1 MSLTKLQFNP
11 GIVRETTS
19 YTNEGGWF
27 DGDKIRFRA
36 GLPEKIKGWSK
47 LSANSFLGICRGLK
61 PWVALDSTIYNGV
74 GTNLKYYIE
83 DGGVYKDVT
92 PIRATTSAGD
102 VTFSATNGSS
112 VITVTDAAHNAET
125 GDFVTFSGAASLGGN
140 ITAAVLNQEYQ
151 VDERVSTT
159 QYKISARAA
168 GTSIQSITVNGQ
180 IVASNVSA
188 NSSDTGNGGSSTVG
202 AYQINTGLNESV
214 YSGGWGVGTWG
225 RGTWSSSVDLTNA
238 AFKLRLW
245 SHDNFGEDLI
255 INVREGGIFYWD
267 KSTNSGEPFSR
278 AVALGSVAYNSAG
291 DIDAGVPTLA
301 TQVLVSDIDRHV
313 IAFGAD
319 DIGADGSSTG
329 AQDPMLIRFSDQSN
343 PFLWTDA
350 VENTAGSLALGS
362 GSKIVCA
369 TETRQQ
375 ILVWTNKALYN
386 LQFQGPPFTF
396 GASLISENVTIA
408 SPQSFKAVDDLVF
421 WMGEGEFY
429 YYNGQVQTLPCSVK
443 EYIYSDINIEQI
455 EKVTSGLNSAYS
467 EVWWFYPSSDSTTNN
482 RYVVYNYEDKLW
494 YYGTIARSNWIDRGI
509 NRYPIAAGLDGFLYY
524 HEFGTNDGSTSPESA
539 ITAFIESSQIDL
551 SDGNEFA
558 FIRKVIPDL
567 AFPESTSSTPT
578 VDLTLKV
585 RNFPGSNYSN
595 TNTSSVVRSQTVPIE
610 AWTDQAYVRLR
621 GRSFALRV
629 ESNQPDVGW
638 RLGTTRVD
646 VRKDGRR

>member
-1 MSLTKLQFNP
+1 MSLTKLQFQP

-27 DGDKIRFRA
+27 DGDKVRFRA

-47 LSANSFLGICRGLK
+47 LSSNSFLGTCRGLK
-61 PWVALDSTIYNGV
+61 PWVALDSSIYNGV

-83 DGGVYKDVT
+83 DGGLFKDIT
-92 PIRATTSAGD
+92 PGRSTTSAGD

-112 VITVTDAAHNAET
+112 VITVTDAAHNAEAE
-125 GDFVTFSGAASLGGN
+125 DFVTFTGAASLGGN
-140 ITAAVLNQEYQ
+140 ITADVLNQEYQ
-151 VDERVSTT
+151 IIERVSGS

-180 IVASNVSA
+180 IVASSVSA
-188 NSSDTGNGGSSTVG
+188 KSSDTGNGGSSTVG

-214 YSGGWGVGTWG
+214 YAAGWGAGTWG
-225 RGTWSSSVDLTNA
+225 RGTWSSSADVTTA
-238 AFKLRLW
+238 TKLRVW

-255 INVREGGIFYWD
+255 INVKDGGIFYWD
-267 KSTNSGEPFSR
+267 KSTSSGITFSR
-278 AVALGSVAYNSAG
+278 AVSLGSVAYNASG
-291 DIDAGVPTLA
+291 DIDAGVPTVA
-301 TQVLVSDIDRHV
+301 TQILVSDIDRHV

-329 AQDPMLIRFSDQSN
+329 VQDPMLIRFSDQSN

-350 VENTAGSLALGS
+350 VENTAGSIPLGS

-375 ILVWTNKALYN
+375 ILVWTNKALYAM
-386 LQFQGPPFTF
+386 QFQGPPFTF
-396 GASLISENVTIA
+396 GASLISENVTIT
-408 SPQSFKAVDDLVF
+408 SPHAFKAVDDLVF

-429 YYNGQVQTLPCSVK
+429 FYNGQVQTLPCSVK
-443 EYIYSDINIEQI
+443 EYVFNDINIEQT
-455 EKVTSGLNSAYS
+455 EKVTTGLNSAYS
-467 EVWWFYPSSDSTTNN
+467 EIWWFYPSSGSTSND
-482 RYVVYNYEDKLW
+482 RYVVYNYQDKLW
-494 YYGTIARSNWIDRGI
+494 YYGTLARSTGIDRGI
-509 NRYPIAAGLDGFLYY
+509 NSYPIAAGLDGFLYY
-524 HEFGTNDGSTSPESA
+524 HEFGVNDGSTTPESA

-610 AWTDQAYVRLR
+610 AWTNQAYVRLR

-629 ESNQPDVGW
+629 ESNQTDVGW

>member
-1 MSLTKLQFNP
+1 MSLTKLQFQP

-27 DGDKIRFRA
+27 DGDKVRFRA

-47 LSANSFLGICRGLK
+47 LSSNSFLGTCRGLK
-61 PWVALDSTIYNGV
+61 PWVALDSSIYNGV

-83 DGGVYKDVT
+83 DGGLFKDIT
-92 PIRATTSAGD
+92 PVRSTTSAGD

-112 VITVTDAAHNAET
+112 EITVTDSAHNAEAE
-125 GDFVTFSGAASLGGN
+125 DFVTFTGAVSLGGN
-140 ITAAVLNQEYQ
+140 ITADVLNQEYQ
-151 VDERVSTT
+151 ITERVSGS
-159 QYKISARAA
+159 QYKTSARAA
-168 GTSIQSITVNGQ
+168 GTDIQSITVDGQ
-180 IVASNVSA
+180 IVANSVSA
-188 NSSDTGNGGSSTVG
+188 NSSDTGNGGSSAVG

-214 YSGGWGVGTWG
+214 YAAGWGAGTWG
-225 RGTWSSSVDLTNA
+225 RGTWSSSADVTTA
-238 AFKLRLW
+238 TKLRVW

-255 INVREGGIFYWD
+255 INVKDGGIFYWD
-267 KSTNSGEPFSR
+267 KSTSSGITFSR
-278 AVALGSVAYNSAG
+278 AATLGSIAYNTSG
-291 DIDAGVPTLA
+291 DIDAGVPTVA
-301 TQVLVSDIDRHV
+301 TQILVSDIDRHV

-329 AQDPMLIRFSDQSN
+329 VQDPMLIRFSDQSN

-350 VENTAGSLALGS
+350 VENTAGSIPLGS

-375 ILVWTNKALYN
+375 ILVWTNKALYAM
-386 LQFQGPPFTF
+386 QFQGPPFTF
-396 GASLISENVTIA
+396 GASLISENVTIT
-408 SPQSFKAVDDLVF
+408 SPQAFKAVDDLVF

-429 YYNGQVQTLPCSVK
+429 FYNGQVQTLPCSVK
-443 EYIYSDINIEQI
+443 EYVFNDINIEQT
-455 EKVTSGLNSAYS
+455 EKVTTGLNSAYS
-467 EVWWFYPSSDSTTNN
+467 EIWWFYPSSGSTAND
-482 RYVVYNYEDKLW
+482 RYVVYNYQDKLW
-494 YYGTIARSNWIDRGI
+494 YYGTLARSNWIDRGI

-524 HEFGTNDGSTSPESA
+524 HEFGVNDGSTTPESA

-551 SDGNEFA
+551 SDGNDFA

-610 AWTDQAYVRLR
+610 AWTNQAYVRLR

-629 ESNQPDVGW
+629 ESNQTDVGW